1 MPIQPRRRR
10 EALTPPLRAQ
20 YLLVALLAVAAQA
33 FSPMAAPKAIR
44 TINFA
49 EGKYDGQLWDMD
61 AKLDIFGAWDPE
73 TPRGETNFN
82 PFEQNKDGNSCDC
95 SGYFPG
101 EGKYKDPQRPD
112 MNFAKMMEE
121 KEIMEKLSTDAKFL
135 TKGKPG
141 NL

>member
-1 MPIQPRRRR
+1 
-10 EALTPPLRAQ
+10 
-20 YLLVALLAVAAQA
+20 
-33 FSPMAAPKAIR
+33 MAAPKAIR
-44 TINFA
+44 TIHFGD
-49 EGKYDGQLWDMD
+49 GKYDGQLWDMD
-61 AKLDIFGAWDPE
+61 AKLDIFGTWDPE

-82 PFEQNKDGNSCDC
+82 PFEQNKDGNSCDA

-121 KEIMEKLSTDAKFL
+121 KEIMEKINADPKNLL
-135 TKGKPG
+135 TGKPG

>member
-1 MPIQPRRRR
+1 MK
-10 EALTPPLRAQ
+10 

-44 TINFA
+44 TINFGD
-49 EGKYDGQLWDMD
+49 GKYDGQLWDMD
-61 AKLDIFGAWDPE
+61 AKLDIFGAFDPE
-73 TPRGETNFN
+73 SPRGDTNFN
-82 PFEQNKDGNSCDC
+82 PFEQNKDGNSCDS

-121 KEIMEKLSTDAKFL
+121 KEIMEKINADPKNQL
-135 TKGKPG
+135 TGKPG

>member
-1 MPIQPRRRR
+1 
-10 EALTPPLRAQ
+10 
-20 YLLVALLAVAAQA
+20 
-33 FSPMAAPKAIR
+33 MAAPKAIR
-44 TINFA
+44 IINFA

-61 AKLDIFGAWDPE
+61 AKLDIFGAFDPE
-73 TPRGETNFN
+73 SPRSDTNFN
-82 PFEQNKDGNSCDC
+82 PFEQNKDGNSCDA

-121 KEIMEKLSTDAKFL
+121 KEIMEKINADPKNLL
-135 TKGKPG
+135 TGKPG

>member
-1 MPIQPRRRR
+1 MR
-10 EALTPPLRAQ
+10 ALFAFLAGGLFGAG
-20 YLLVALLAVAAQA
+20 LLVSGMTDTTKVQ
-33 FSPMAAPKAIR
+33 
-44 TINFA
+44 
-49 EGKYDGQLWDMD
+49 GW
-61 AKLDIFGAWDPE
+61 LDIFGAWDPE

-121 KEIMEKLSTDAKFL
+121 KEIMEKINADPKNQL
-135 TKGKPG
+135 TGKPG